1 MEEREPEERE
11 QKGDGVHGP
20 EGRQTRRGRLGRG
33 RLLLVAVAGLVAI
46 LGGCSGSSPPSSSSS
61 SPPPAGS
68 TPNGPSKV
76 IEVGSIATR
85 TGLGAGDFAAFVP
98 GMQAYFK
105 MVNAQGGVN
114 GYRFQFAHDLDDAGS
129 PTTFNQLAHTLI
141 QQDGAFAAFVST
153 FWFTPNLFVSTGTPT
168 YGYNVSGN
176 WAGPP
181 NLFAA
186 GGSIQDYH
194 ALAAPVAYLMKQ
206 THSSSAAIISYGQG
220 IPASYPACK
229 TTADD
234 LTAGGI
240 KVSYLNLDASLAGD
254 FTAPAQQI
262 LNHGSDF
269 VLTCIQGSDNIT
281 LARAL
286 QQYGVHVH
294 QLWLSG
300 YDQSLL
306 DQYRD
311 LMQGVYVDAN
321 GFVPFSAPAK
331 FPGVYPGMERYL
343 SIMRRYE
350 PAYVSSQLAMQGWQS
365 AALLAAGVRAAGTDV
380 TQSNVIQATNRITD
394 FTADGLTA
402 GVNWT
407 TAHTT
412 QSFPICPSFVQ
423 VRGGQFLPALGH
435 GHQVFICFGQNV
447 DLKNPMLTTP
457 PPGTPGA

>member
-1 MEEREPEERE
+1 MP
-11 QKGDGVHGP
+11 
-20 EGRQTRRGRLGRG
+20 
-33 RLLLVAVAGLVAI
+33 LLATAVLVTAAALA
-46 LGGCSGSSPPSSSSS
+46 GCSSSGTTSSPSSG
-61 SPPPAGS
+61 PPTSRAPGPRGS
-68 TPNGPSKV
+68 QV
-76 IEVGSIATR
+76 IKVGSIATR
-85 TGLGAGDFAAFVP
+85 TGLGAGDFASFLP
-98 GMQAYFK
+98 GMQAYFD
-105 MVNAQGGVN
+105 MVDSEGGVS
-114 GYRFQFAHDLDDAGS
+114 GHKFQFAYDLDDGGN
-129 PTTFNQLAHTLI
+129 PTTFTQLAHTLI

-153 FWFTPNLFVSTGTPT
+153 YWFSPNLFVSTGMPT

-206 THSSSAAIISYGQG
+206 THSTSAAIISYGQG

-229 TTADD
+229 TAADD

-240 KVSYLNLDASLAGD
+240 KVSYLDLDASLAGD

-269 VLTCIQGSDNIT
+269 VLTCTQGSDNIT

-286 QQYGVHVH
+286 QQYGVHAT

-321 GFVPFSAPAK
+321 GFVPFTAAAQ
-331 FPGVYPGMERYL
+331 FPGAYPGLERYL
-343 SIMRRYE
+343 SVMRRYE
-350 PAYVSSQLAMQGWQS
+350 PSYVNSQLAMQGWQS
-365 AALLAAGVRAAGTDV
+365 AALLDAGVSAAGTDV
-380 TQSNVIQATNRITD
+380 TQQNVIQATNRITN
-394 FTADGLTA
+394 FTAGGLTA
-402 GVNWT
+402 LVNWT

-412 QSFPICPSFVQ
+412 QSFPICPSFVR
-423 VRGGQFLPALGH
+423 VKGDQFLPALGQ
-435 GHQVFICFGQNV
+435 GHQVFICFNQNTN
-447 DLKNPMLTTP
+447 LKNPVLATP
-457 PPGTPGA
+457 PPGTPGT

>member
-1 MEEREPEERE
+1 MA
-11 QKGDGVHGP
+11 G
-20 EGRQTRRGRLGRG
+20 T
-33 RLLLVAVAGLVAI
+33 LLVAAVV
-46 LGGCSGSSPPSSSSS
+46 GGCSSPSPSTSSS
-61 SPPPAGS
+61 SPTSAGTKPTGTS
-68 TPNGPSKV
+68 QV
-76 IEVGSIATR
+76 IKVGSIATR
-85 TGLGAGDFAAFVP
+85 TGLGAGDFAAFIP
-98 GMQAYFK
+98 GMQAYFD
-105 MVNAQGGVN
+105 MVNSEGGVS
-114 GYRFQFAHDLDDAGS
+114 GHTFQFAYDLDDGGN
-129 PTTFNQLAHTLI
+129 PTTFTQLAHTLI
-141 QQDGAFAAFVST
+141 QQDGAFAAFLST
-153 FWFTPNLFVSTGTPT
+153 YWFSPNLFVSTGTPT

-206 THSSSAAIISYGQG
+206 THSTSAALISYGQG

-234 LTAGGI
+234 LRAGGI
-240 KVSYLNLDASLAGD
+240 KVSYLNLDASLGGD
-254 FTAPAQQI
+254 FTAAAQQV
-262 LNHGSDF
+262 LNNGADF

-286 QQYGVHVH
+286 RQYGAHVH

-300 YDQSLL
+300 YDQALL
-306 DQYRD
+306 DQYHD

-321 GFVPFSAPAK
+321 GFVPFSAASQ

-343 SIMRRYE
+343 SVMRRYE
-350 PAYVSSQLAMQGWQS
+350 PKYVNSQLAMQGWQS
-365 AALLAAGVRAAGTDV
+365 AALLAAGVTNSGANV
-380 TQSNVIQATNRITD
+380 TQHNVIEATNRITN
-394 FTADGLTA
+394 FTAGGLTA
-402 GVNWT
+402 LVNWS

-423 VRGGQFLPALGH
+423 VKGDKFLPALGQ
-435 GHQVFICFGQNV
+435 GHQVFICFDQNV
-447 DLKNPMLTTP
+447 SLKNPVLASP